1 MTESFEKLL
10 SSDLEGISGG
20 SADQGVCNCTSGA
33 LQALSNEQ
41 PSKET
46 EGGSLN

>member
-10 SSDLEGISGG
+10 SSDLEEISGG

-33 LQALSNEQ
+33 LQALSNEK

-46 EGGSLN
+46 DGGSLN